1 MERLAGFIGAT
12 VGGAIGWWLGEF
24 VGIMTAVVL
33 SAFGS
38 GIGFYYARREVQR
51 WLD

>member
-12 VGGAIGWWLGEF
+12 VGGAVDWWRGDF
-24 VGIMTAVVL
+24 SGILIAVVL

-38 GIGFYYARREVQR
+38 GIRISYARFEVS
-51 WLD
+51 